1 VTYSLIRSRSLSLRF
16 STIFLRPAPRS
27 WKFIYDL
34 PGVTFTNLK
43 GEELWASEGPAID
56 LPITALLIAVD
67 SNNLPLARVLLYK
80 GAEVNSGRTPLSMF
94 EQNSRR
100 TVDRKDE
107 QRQPL
112 KNCIFLYIF
121 PYLLHLLYLLFS
133 FGGVWHL

>member
-1 VTYSLIRSRSLSLRF
+1 MEVH
-16 STIFLRPAPRS
+16 
-27 WKFIYDL
+27 L
-34 PGVTFTNLK
+34 PGVTFTSLK

-67 SNNLPLARVLLYK
+67 SNNLQLARVLLNK
-80 GAEVNSGRTPLSMF
+80 GAEVNPGRTPLSMF

-121 PYLLHLLYLLFS
+121 PYLFHFLYLLFS
-133 FGGVWHL
+133 FGGVWHF